1 MIDPK
6 LGNLFMMS
14 KVSKSPSVFLDR
26 DGVLNKDIGYVH
38 KPSQI
43 SWIPGAKEA
52 VALLK
57 NQGYLVFVVTNQS
70 GIARGL
76 YTGDEVEYLHKGI
89 AERNFVRT
97 FKLAEYVEVKEAKLT
112 DGILRVKL
120 FRNIPDALKP
130 QKIKIG

>member
-43 SWIPGAKEA
+43 NWIPGAKEA

-57 NQGYLVFVVTNQS
+57 NEGYLVFVVTNQS

-76 YTGDEVEYLHKGI
+76 YTEDEVEYLH
-89 AERNFVRT
+89 AWMNT
-97 FKLAEYVEVKEAKLT
+97 
-112 DGILRVKL
+112 
-120 FRNIPDALKP
+120 
-130 QKIKIG
+130 

>member
-1 MIDPK
+1 
-6 LGNLFMMS
+6 MMS

-26 DGVLNKDIGYVH
+26 DGVLNKDISYVH

-43 SWIPGAKEA
+43 NWIPGAKEA

-76 YTGDEVEYLHKGI
+76 YTEDEVEYLHAWMNKGI
-89 AERNFVRT
+89 IEIWGQF
-97 FKLAEYVEVKEAKLT
+97 Y
-112 DGILRVKL
+112 
-120 FRNIPDALKP
+120 
-130 QKIKIG
+130 

>member
-1 MIDPK
+1 
-6 LGNLFMMS
+6 MS

-38 KPSQI
+38 EPSQI
-43 SWIPGAKEA
+43 NWIPGAKEA

-76 YTGDEVEYLHKGI
+76 YTGDEVEYLHAWMNTELLKSGGSSI
-89 AERNFVRT
+89 DDFRYSPYHPAFENETYANFKNWR
-97 FKLAEYVEVKEAKLT
+97 
-112 DGILRVKL
+112 
-120 FRNIPDALKP
+120 KP
-130 QKIKIG
+130 SP